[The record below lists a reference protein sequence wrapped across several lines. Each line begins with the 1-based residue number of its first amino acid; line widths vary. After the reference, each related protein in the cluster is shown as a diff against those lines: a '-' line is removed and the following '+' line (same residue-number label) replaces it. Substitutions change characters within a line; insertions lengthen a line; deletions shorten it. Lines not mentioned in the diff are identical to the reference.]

1 VLTANS
7 GSAFLGERLSF
18 HNEATTSA
26 AAAAVHAN
34 TTHHHHSHH
43 YSSTG
48 TSNALLQTS
57 SCSIIAADYALAVS
71 TSPAAGGAA
80 ATDASPLTT
89 TEDCSSTAED
99 ESYALGYDCLSE
111 SDSPAEGLQKWV
123 VASSWGRVAHSDVVL
138 QPCPKASP
146 VGSGAAAVHQHLQSP
161 TSWVTPAIA
170 GVLQLLNP
178 PVTAVIGEGGLCAAS
193 YDPALSYRLERVHV
207 AAQLCRG
214 KGAHSSYGPDAF
226 APRTLVLAQ
235 NFLLEYNCSAPSG
248 AAPLA
253 TVGCSSASATGTT
266 GGAAAA
272 APIGFAALCDAGV
285 SRWSPCVVRVDAS
298 TSSTYAN
305 SWSEK
310 GDSPLVTFFV
320 RAPSAAAADAWQA
333 LLSAAARLTLD
344 SMFEANDRYS
354 HEGAGRSSARS
365 RGNGSTSSSS
375 DCLSSLCESTA
386 AANGRSTVDELD
398 VGVARHTTVH
408 TADPLFAKH
417 FGNGSTTATA
427 AAATAAAAAKPE
439 KRLKQTLSQATLGH
453 GRFACVRE
461 G

>member
-1 VLTANS
+1 MRVLVFGANS

-26 AAAAVHAN
+26 AVAAAHLAS
-34 TTHHHHSHH
+34 TTYHHHQHHHHHS
-43 YSSTG
+43 SIATNN
-48 TSNALLQTS
+48 NALLQTS
-57 SCSIIAADYALAVS
+57 SCSIIAADFALAVS
-71 TSPAAGGAA
+71 TSPQLGGANI
-80 ATDASPLTT
+80 DASPLTT

-111 SDSPAEGLQKWV
+111 SGSSATEHTEGLQKWV

-146 VGSGAAAVHQHLQSP
+146 VGSGAAAVQQHLQSP

-178 PVTAVIGEGGLCAAS
+178 PVTAVIGDQGLCAAS
-193 YDPALSYRLERVHV
+193 FDPALSYRLERVHV

-214 KGAHSSYGPDAF
+214 KGAHSSLGPDAF

-235 NFLLEYNCSAPSG
+235 NFLLEYNCSAPSA

-253 TVGCSSASATGTT
+253 TVGCSATTASTTGTS
-266 GGAAAA
+266 AAA

-305 SWSEK
+305 SCSEK
-310 GDSPLVTFFV
+310 SDSPLVTFFV
-320 RAPSAAAADAWQA
+320 RAASAAAADAWQA
-333 LLSAAARLTLD
+333 LLAAAAKLTLD

-365 RGNGSTSSSS
+365 RGNGSNSSSS
-375 DCLSSLCESTA
+375 DCLSSLCEGTSTAA

-398 VGVARHTTVH
+398 VRVARHT
-408 TADPLFAKH
+408 ADPHFVKLF
-417 FGNGSTTATA
+417 GTT
-427 AAATAAAAAKPE
+427 AATAAVKPE